1 MRPQQ
6 LTIAA
11 RYSPQSEG
19 IQNKCTKKMKVFFL
33 ILLLASCTTTKY
45 IDREKVVV
53 DSSVVEQNEALQRTL
68 HETIERHEK
77 EKEQWEN
84 TGITFYENYEGGRP
98 TKSMVLDSN
107 KVMPDS
113 AIIRVFTG
121 GPTTATDRK
130 LEPYPWPKT
139 RIILEDGK
147 LKSIEGPVKS
157 FNQNKYAKSSE
168 LSEARTTIDSM
179 KAALAKKETNL
190 EKTTVT
196 VTKKIK
202 TRFFP
207 WWLLILIPVVLLIG
221 SFAENRFKYIRHFQ
235 RIFSLLKI

>member
-1 MRPQQ
+1 
-6 LTIAA
+6 
-11 RYSPQSEG
+11 
-19 IQNKCTKKMKVFFL
+19 MKLIFL

-68 HETIERHEK
+68 HETIENHQQEK
-77 EKEQWEN
+77 QQWEN
-84 TGITFYENYEGGRP
+84 TGVTFYRDTV
-98 TKSMVLDSN
+98 TKIVFEKG
-107 KVMPDS
+107 KV
-113 AIIRVFTG
+113 
-121 GPTTATDRK
+121 K
-130 LEPYPWPKT
+130 Y
-139 RIILEDGK
+139 
-147 LKSIEGPVKS
+147 IEGPVKAL
-157 FNQNKYAKSSE
+157 NQSLYEKSSE
-168 LSEARTTIDSM
+168 LSQARETIDSM

-196 VTKKIK
+196 VTKRIK

>member
-1 MRPQQ
+1 MYK
-6 LTIAA
+6 I
-11 RYSPQSEG
+11 
-19 IQNKCTKKMKVFFL
+19 FL

-84 TGITFYENYEGGRP
+84 TGILFES
-98 TKSMVLDSN
+98 KSYLDSVKWSN
-107 KVMPDS
+107 SIPAK
-113 AIIRVFTG
+113 IVF
-121 GPTTATDRK
+121 
-130 LEPYPWPKT
+130 EN
-139 RIILEDGK
+139 GK
-147 LKSIEGPVKS
+147 LKSIEGNVRS
-157 FNQNKYAKSSE
+157 LNQNLYAKSSE
-168 LSEARTTIDSM
+168 LSEARETIDSM

-190 EKTTVT
+190 ERTTVT

-207 WWLLILIPVVLLIG
+207 WWLLILIPVILLIG